1 MLVLKSIVD
10 FITLCA
16 GQKKEGMK
24 ECCYESLFKK
34 RQFDFLVDKCTLT
47 QKQFYLVR
55 KSDYKPYLNES
66 VYVCGRV

>member
-16 GQKKEGMK
+16 GQKKEGIK

-34 RQFDFLVDKCTLT
+34 QQFDFLVDKCTL
-47 QKQFYLVR
+47 
-55 KSDYKPYLNES
+55 
-66 VYVCGRV
+66 